1 MRISAEDRTY
11 SRTELDSHA
20 SSIVVGDDVL
30 ITHDTGRTV
39 NVGPFTEQLG
49 KLRNVPII
57 DCLVAYDCT
66 YTGKS
71 YYLAMYNVLYIPDM
85 SENLV
90 PPFVIRRQGNIVNEI
105 PKIQVLNPSESDHCL
120 MLDDKSVTIPLR
132 LYGIMSYFNTRKP

>member
-1 MRISAEDRTY
+1 MRVSAEDRTY

-39 NVGPFTEQLG
+39 NFGPFTEQLG
-49 KLRNVPII
+49 KLRNVTII

-71 YYLAMYNVLYIPDM
+71 YYLSMYNVLYIPDM
-85 SENLV
+85 GENLV
-90 PPFVIRRQGNIVNEI
+90 PPFVIRRQGNIVLGSQMAAI
-105 PKIQVLNPSESDHCL
+105 
-120 MLDDKSVTIPLR
+120 
-132 LYGIMSYFNTRKP
+132 RKRPRNDSLLGFEV